1 MDTLNLKAQD
11 DKTLVHLYILG
22 NEDAFEVLLNRHK
35 NQVFSFIRQ
44 WISNHSLAEDLFQDT
59 FFKAIR
65 TLKSGEYKEEGKFL
79 PWLLRIARNIIIDY
93 HRRNHRMMPAEIFKN
108 EDGEDFSILEV
119 LAENNLWKSE
129 KKLFL
134 PKEIKSK
141 LRKLIRELPVEQR
154 DVVIQRVWLDMSFQ
168 EIAEFSGVSI
178 NTALGRMRYA
188 LINLR
193 KMVENTRL
201 KEEFIMEL
209 Y

>member
-1 MDTLNLKAQD
+1 MDKLNLKAQD

-22 NEDAFEVLLNRHK
+22 NESAFEVLLHRHK

-93 HRRNHRMMPAEIFKN
+93 HRRNHRILPAEIFKN
-108 EDGEDFSILEV
+108 EDGEEFSILDV
-119 LAENNLWKSE
+119 LAENLLNSD
-129 KKLFL
+129 KKLIL
-134 PKEIKSK
+134 SKEIRTN
-141 LRKLIRELPVEQR
+141 LRKLVRALPKEQR

-193 KMVENTRL
+193 KMLENSSM

-209 Y
+209 F

>member
-1 MDTLNLKAQD
+1 MDTINLKAQD

-22 NEDAFEVLLNRHK
+22 NEEAFEVLLHRHK

-44 WISNHSLAEDLFQDT
+44 WISNYSLAEDLFQDT

-93 HRRNHRMMPAEIFKN
+93 HRRNHRIMPAEIFKN
-108 EDGEDFSILEV
+108 EDGEEFSIMEV
-119 LAENNLWKSE
+119 LTENLLNGDN
-129 KKLFL
+129 KLIL
-134 PKEIKSK
+134 SKEIRTN
-141 LRKLIRELPVEQR
+141 LRKLVRTLPKEQR

-193 KMVENTRL
+193 KMLENSRM

>member
-11 DKTLVHLYILG
+11 DKTLVHLYIHG
-22 NEDAFEVLLNRHK
+22 NEGAFEVLLHRHK

-93 HRRNHRMMPAEIFKN
+93 HRRNHRMLPAEIFKN
-108 EDGEDFSILEV
+108 EDGEEFSILEV
-119 LAENNLWKSE
+119 ISENLLNGE
-129 KKLFL
+129 KKMILS
-134 PKEIKSK
+134 KEIKTK
-141 LRKLIRELPVEQR
+141 LRKLVRALPKEQR

-193 KMVENTRL
+193 KMVENSRM